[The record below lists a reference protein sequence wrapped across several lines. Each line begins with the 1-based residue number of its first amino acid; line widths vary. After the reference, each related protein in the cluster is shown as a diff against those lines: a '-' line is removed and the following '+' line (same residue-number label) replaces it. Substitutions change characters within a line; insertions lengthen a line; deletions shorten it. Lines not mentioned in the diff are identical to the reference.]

1 MSAVADRKTRTRKG
15 ANRQASKGASRTSEA
30 LPRKT
35 DAQKRRAAAIYDALL
50 KCYPDAHC
58 ELDYAN
64 PLELLVAT
72 ILSAQALDSSVNKVT
87 PALFKKFRRAAD
99 YTRVTP
105 QQIETYINRIG
116 LYRNKS
122 KSIHGAM
129 TMIERDFD
137 GNVPNTMESLLKLPG
152 VARKTANV
160 VLGNAFNK
168 NEGVV
173 VDTHVIRVG
182 QRLGLTKHSDPK
194 KIERDLMALYPRER
208 WCMLSHLLIF
218 HGRRACKARG
228 ALCHE
233 HPVCVK
239 YCSNARK
246 ACSVGRPLSLPACDA
261 STTRRHG
268 GLLH

>member
-1 MSAVADRKTRTRKG
+1 MTTVTARRKEQRASDAK
-15 ANRQASKGASRTSEA
+15 AQAASKTQRGKRRAADAA

-35 DAQKRRAAAIYDALL
+35 DAQKRRATEIYDALL
-50 KCYPDAHC
+50 ECYPDAHC
-58 ELDYAN
+58 ELDYTN

-72 ILSAQALDSSVNKVT
+72 ILSAQALDSAVNKVT
-87 PALFKKFRRAAD
+87 PALFKKFRTAAD
-99 YTRVTP
+99 YAATSP
-105 QQIETYINRIG
+105 QEIEPYINRIG

-129 TMIERDFD
+129 TMIVNDF
-137 GNVPNTMESLLKLPG
+137 GGRVPDTMDDLLKLPG

-173 VDTHVIRVG
+173 VDTHVMRVG
-182 QRLGLTKHSDPK
+182 HRLRLTRETDPK
-194 KIERDLMALYPRER
+194 KIERDLMALYPREH

-218 HGRRACKARG
+218 HGRRACRARG
-228 ALCHE
+228 ALCNE

-239 YCSNARK
+239 YCANAKTSKRQNAGTSK
-246 ACSVGRPLSLPACDA
+246 R
-261 STTRRHG
+261 
-268 GLLH
+268 